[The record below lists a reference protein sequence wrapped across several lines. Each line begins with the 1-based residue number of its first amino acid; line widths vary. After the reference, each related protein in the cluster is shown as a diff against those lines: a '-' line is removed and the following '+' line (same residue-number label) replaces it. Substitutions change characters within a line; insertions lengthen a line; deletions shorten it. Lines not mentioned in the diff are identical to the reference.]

1 MAGIVP
7 IVIGGPTAGGKSDIA
22 EVLCDAVNGVIINAD
37 SLQIYKGLPLLTAQ
51 PVIQPQRH
59 YLYSHMEPWDKC
71 EVVRWLQL
79 VEELLEATLREGK
92 QPIVVGGTGFY
103 LKVLLEGIAQIPQV
117 PDHIVQEAES
127 LANTHGITYVYEK
140 LKALDPLVPAY
151 IKPTDHQRVIRYW
164 SVLTGTGKPLQSWYQ
179 LQVPKQR
186 QAIRVVCMRERDILY
201 QRINQ
206 RFVSMWN
213 GGIIDEVQ
221 VFRTTYH
228 SIDNNYAEKAIGYHE
243 VNAYLRGE
251 CSAQQ
256 AIETAQTKTR
266 QYAKR
271 QLTWFRHQYGAD
283 VILTEPELNV
293 DKILMFCHKSG
304 MQDL

>member
-1 MAGIVP
+1 
-7 IVIGGPTAGGKSDIA
+7 
-22 EVLCDAVNGVIINAD
+22 
-37 SLQIYKGLPLLTAQ
+37 
-51 PVIQPQRH
+51 
-59 YLYSHMEPWDKC
+59 
-71 EVVRWLQL
+71 
-79 VEELLEATLREGK
+79 
-92 QPIVVGGTGFY
+92 
-103 LKVLLEGIAQIPQV
+103 
-117 PDHIVQEAES
+117 
-127 LANTHGITYVYEK
+127 
-140 LKALDPLVPAY
+140 
-151 IKPTDHQRVIRYW
+151 
-164 SVLTGTGKPLQSWYQ
+164 
-179 LQVPKQR
+179 
-186 QAIRVVCMRERDILY
+186 
-201 QRINQ
+201 
-206 RFVSMWN
+206 
-213 GGIIDEVQ
+213 